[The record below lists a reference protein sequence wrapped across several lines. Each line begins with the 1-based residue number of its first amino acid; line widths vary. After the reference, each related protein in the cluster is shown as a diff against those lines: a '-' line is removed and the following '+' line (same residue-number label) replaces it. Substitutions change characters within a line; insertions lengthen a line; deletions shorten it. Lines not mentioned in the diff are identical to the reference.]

1 MSFVAKTVEIHTDR
15 RVAVLNDKDA
25 AKLALK
31 EGDRVKIYSG
41 GRSASAILSVSSKL
55 VAEGEAGVF
64 DTLNDVLQVR
74 DGERVGLKI
83 SEAPQSVQFL
93 KKKMMEGV
101 ALTKVEI
108 RAIIEDIVS
117 LDLSDLEMAAFVMS
131 QHFRGMNMDEVEALT
146 RSMVETGETIEFER
160 PVYDKHSVGG
170 VPGNKVSLLIIPMV
184 AAAGLFIPKLSSH
197 AITSPS
203 GTADTM
209 QVLANVDFSIEEFK
223 EAAMKAGGAIAA
235 STEMN
240 ISPADD
246 ILIRHVE
253 HPLGIDPVS
262 QMAASIMSKKL
273 AVGAKFLL
281 MDIPSGKEAKVESEE
296 EARSLASMFIELG
309 RRLRMRVACGIT
321 FGGAPVGHAVGPA
334 LEAREALLALAGKA
348 SSTSLVEKSTA
359 LTGMMFEMAGVAS
372 KGQGKGMAE
381 AMIQSGKALAKMR
394 DMIAAQGGDPSVRPE
409 DIPVGSH
416 VAEIVAQYTGYVTG
430 VSNAA
435 LVRIARAA
443 GAPAEKGA
451 GFEIEGKVG
460 HYVKKGDVILRIYAE
475 RESKLEAAHSL
486 AVQMEP
492 ILIEGMLLH
501 RVP

>member
-1 MSFVAKTVEIHTDR
+1 MSFVAKTIEIHTDR
-15 RVAVLNDKDA
+15 RVIVLNKKDA
-25 AKLALK
+25 ARLALK
-31 EGDRVKIYSG
+31 ESDRVKVHCG

-74 DGERVGLKI
+74 DGNQVELKI
-83 SEAPQSVQFL
+83 SEAPKSVQFL
-93 KKKMMEGV
+93 KKKMMNGV
-101 ALTKVEI
+101 ALSKEEI
-108 RAIIEDIVS
+108 KSIVEDIVS

-131 QHFRGMNMDEVEALT
+131 QHFRGMNMDEAEALT
-146 RSMVETGETIEFER
+146 RSMVETGETIDFER

-170 VPGNKVSLLIIPMV
+170 VPGNKVSLLIVPMV
-184 AAAGLFIPKLSSH
+184 VAAGLFIPKLSSH

-209 QVLANVDFSIEEFK
+209 QVLADVDFSIEEFK

-235 STEMN
+235 STGMN

-253 HPLGIDPVS
+253 HPLGVDPVS

-281 MDIPSGKEAKVESEE
+281 LDIPTGKESKVETDE

-309 RRLRMRVACGIT
+309 RRVGMRVACGIT

-348 SSTSLVEKSTA
+348 ASTSLVEKSTA

-372 KGQGKGMAE
+372 QGQGKEMAE
-381 AMIQSGKALAKMR
+381 ATIRSGKALAKMR
-394 DMIAAQGGDPSVRPE
+394 EIIAAQGGDPNIRPE

-416 VAEIVAQYTGYVTG
+416 IAEVKARYTGYVTRVG
-430 VSNAA
+430 NAA
-435 LVRIARAA
+435 LVEIARAT

-460 HYVKKGDVILRIYAE
+460 HFVKKGDVILRIYAE
-475 RESKLEAAHSL
+475 RESKLEAAYSL
-486 AVQMEP
+486 ALHMEP
-492 ILIEGMLLH
+492 IVIEGMLLH

>member
-1 MSFVAKTVEIHTDR
+1 MSFVAKKIEIQTDR
-15 RVAVLNDKDA
+15 RVAVLNEKDA
-25 AKLALK
+25 ARLALK
-31 EGDRVKIYSG
+31 ESDRVKVHYG

-55 VAEGEAGVF
+55 VAEREAGIF

-74 DGERVGLKI
+74 DGDQVEVKI
-83 SEAPQSVQFL
+83 SEAPQSVQFI

-101 ALTKVEI
+101 ALTKEEI
-108 RAIIEDIVS
+108 GSIVQDIVN

-131 QHFRGMNMDEVEALT
+131 QHFRGMNIDEAEALT
-146 RSMVETGETIEFER
+146 RSMVETGEIIEFER

-170 VPGNKVSLLIIPMV
+170 VPGNKVSLLIVPMT

-209 QVLANVDFSIEEFK
+209 QVLTNVDFSIEEFK

-235 STEMN
+235 STGLN

-281 MDIPSGKEAKVESEE
+281 LDIPTGKESKVETEE

-309 RRLRMRVACGIT
+309 RRVGMRVACGIT

-348 SSTSLVEKSTA
+348 ASTSLVEKSTS
-359 LTGMMFEMAGVAS
+359 LTGMMFELAGVAS
-372 KGQGKGMAE
+372 QGQGKEMAE
-381 AMIQSGKALAKMR
+381 ATIRSGKALAKMR
-394 DMIAAQGGDPSVRPE
+394 EIIAAQGGNPNVRPE

-416 VAEIVAQYTGYVTG
+416 IGEIKAQYTGYVTR

-435 LVRIARAA
+435 LVEIARAA

-460 HYVKKGDVILRIYAE
+460 HFVKKGDVILRIYAE
-475 RESKLEAAHSL
+475 RESRLEVAHSL
-486 AVQMEP
+486 ALHTEP
-492 ILIEGMLLH
+492 IVIEGMLLD
-501 RVP
+501 RIP

>member
-1 MSFVAKTVEIHTDR
+1 MSFIAKTIEIHTDR
-15 RVAVLNDKDA
+15 RVIVLNEKDA
-25 AKLALK
+25 VRLALK
-31 EGDRVKIYSG
+31 ESDRVKVYCG
-41 GRSASAILSVSSKL
+41 GRAASAILSVSSKL

-64 DTLNDVLQVR
+64 DTLNDALEVR
-74 DGERVGLKI
+74 DGDRVELKI
-83 SEAPQSVQFL
+83 SEAPKSVQFV
-93 KKKMMEGV
+93 KKKMMDGV
-101 ALTKVEI
+101 TLTKDEI
-108 RAIIEDIVS
+108 RSIVEDIVS

-131 QHFRGMNMDEVEALT
+131 QHFRGMNMDEAEALT
-146 RSMVETGETIEFER
+146 RSMVETGGTIDFER

-170 VPGNKVSLLIIPMV
+170 VPGNKVSLLIVPMV

-209 QVLANVDFSIEEFK
+209 QVLANVDFSVEEFK

-235 STEMN
+235 STGMN

-246 ILIRHVE
+246 ILIRRVE
-253 HPLGIDPVS
+253 HPLGVDPVS

-281 MDIPSGKEAKVESEE
+281 LDIPAGKEAKVESEE

-309 RRLRMRVACGIT
+309 RRTGMRIACGIT
-321 FGGAPVGHAVGPA
+321 FGGAPVGHAVGSA

-348 SSTSLVEKSTA
+348 ASTSLVEKSTA

-372 KGQGKGMAE
+372 QGQGKEMAE
-381 AMIQSGKALAKMR
+381 ATIQSGKALAKMR
-394 DMIAAQGGDPSVRPE
+394 DIIAAQGGDPNIRPE

-416 VAEIVAQYTGYVTG
+416 IAEVKARSTGYVTR

-435 LVRIARAA
+435 LVEIARAA
-443 GAPAEKGA
+443 GAPVEKGA

-460 HYVKKGDVILRIYAE
+460 HFVKKGDVILRIYAE

-486 AVQMEP
+486 ALHTEP